1 MKNNPHGKSVRI
13 LCGMVERAGFE
24 PAKAMPADLQSA
36 PFGQLGYLSIRNLCV
51 FGRGGGIRTPNT
63 RIWSPLLYRW
73 SYAPLYSSLIKKHS
87 TTMS

>member
-36 PFGQLGYLSIRNLCV
+36 PFGQLGYLSNPL
-51 FGRGGGIRTPNT
+51 FLLSNRTAY
-63 RIWSPLLYRW
+63 ILYNKNQ
-73 SYAPLYSSLIKKHS
+73 SQCQEEENIL
-87 TTMS
+87 